1 MADTIVGTAGAM
13 FTLAIIAVLSFLI
26 GLVIF
31 GLYDFMRSD
40 AARRRHR
47 RSSDS
52 RLGGSAGGSIGALPI
67 TLADLAHKTA
77 ESAADAFL
85 ANTQDDEKERNL
97 RHWRLVSEF
106 SPLFV
111 VVIHGHVGPRLR
123 SPFRK
128 TFTKAITD
136 VAVGNLYRSLPEA
149 GSATMYHSF
158 AERVAEYT
166 AMNHDFSRQIEI
178 PPELIDALTSHI
190 GCATACDD
198 EEGKERCR
206 SRTQDTLASA
216 VMLDLEP
223 ALKRVRIG

>member
-1 MADTIVGTAGAM
+1 MADTIIGTAGAM
-13 FTLAIIAVLSFLI
+13 FTLAIIAVVSFLV
-26 GLVIF
+26 GLIIF

-52 RLGGSAGGSIGALPI
+52 RLGGSGGGSLGALPI
-67 TLADLAHKTA
+67 TLADLVHKTA
-77 ESAADAFL
+77 EKAADAFL
-85 ANTQDDEKERNL
+85 ANAQDDEKERGI

-111 VVIHGHVGPRLR
+111 VIVHGHVGPRLR
-123 SPFRK
+123 SPFRS

-136 VAVGNLYRSLPEA
+136 VAVGDLYRSLPEA
-149 GSATMYHSF
+149 GSDAIYHSF

-166 AMNHDFSRQIEI
+166 AMNHDFSREVVV
-178 PPELIDALTSHI
+178 PPQFVEALASHI
-190 GCATACDD
+190 RCATGCRD
-198 EEGKERCR
+198 EGREERCK
-206 SRTQDTLASA
+206 SRTQDTVASA

-223 ALKRVRIG
+223 ALKRVRLG